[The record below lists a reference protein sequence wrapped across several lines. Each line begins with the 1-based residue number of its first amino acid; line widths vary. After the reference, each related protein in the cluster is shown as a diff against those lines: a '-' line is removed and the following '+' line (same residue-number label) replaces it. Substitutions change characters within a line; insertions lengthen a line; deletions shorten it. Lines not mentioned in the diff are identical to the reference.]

1 MRGAWYFGTDIAD
14 LFRAV
19 VVESRRNSNLML
31 AEYFKERSASILDAL
46 QNVMD
51 KQKFCSEV
59 HMMVEIRR
67 SI

>member
-1 MRGAWYFGTDIAD
+1 M
-14 LFRAV
+14 
-19 VVESRRNSNLML
+19 VESRHNSNLML
-31 AEYFKERSASILDAL
+31 AEYFKEKSASILDAL

-51 KQKFCSEV
+51 RQKCCSEV